1 MNSRVIKAAIIG
13 TGFMA
18 KTHLEAWQLVKG
30 GNATVI
36 VSRTYEK
43 AKQLASKYGIE
54 ASENLE
60 KTLKKQDIDIV
71 DICVPTYLH
80 REYVE
85 LAAEN
90 GKHILLEK
98 PIATTLEDADKIV
111 SVSNKFNVK
120 LMVAHVLRYFS
131 EYIEI
136 RKKVLNG
143 MIGYPKHIRAS
154 RKSTF
159 PSWAEWFKDS
169 EKSGGV
175 IVDLAIH
182 DIDFL
187 RWCLKD
193 EVESVYCKEVK
204 IRSEHEINDHAL
216 IILRF
221 NKGCIAHVEAAWS
234 LPKKAPFIMNIEIYG
249 TKGMINY
256 SNQENSPIT
265 IITDLEIETHSPD
278 SLTYSPEILP
288 FPIDPYYREIQDF
301 VNCIIRDEEPPIPAQ
316 EAKKSLEVCL
326 AALKSSKDN
335 KEVAL
340 K

>member
-1 MNSRVIKAAIIG
+1 MCPRIVKAAIIG

-18 KTHLEAWQLVKG
+18 KTHLEAWRLVKDG
-30 GNATVI
+30 TATVI

-43 AKQLASKYGIE
+43 AKQLASKYGLE
-54 ASENLE
+54 ASGDIKEI
-60 KTLKKQDIDIV
+60 LKRDDIDIV

-90 GKHILLEK
+90 NKHILLEK
-98 PIATTLEDADKIV
+98 PIATTLEDADKII
-111 SVSNKFNVK
+111 SVTHKFNVK

-136 RKKVLNG
+136 RKKILDG
-143 MIGYPKHIRAS
+143 AIGDPKHIRAF

-159 PSWAEWFKDS
+159 PLWADWFKDI

-175 IVDLAIH
+175 IIDLAIH

-193 EVESVYCKEVK
+193 GIKSVYCKEAK
-204 IRSEHEINDHAL
+204 IRNNYNINDHAL
-216 IILRF
+216 IILKF
-221 NKGCIAHVEAAWS
+221 NNGCVAHIEAAWS
-234 LPKKAPFIMNIEIYG
+234 LPKAAPFMMGIEIYG

-256 SNQENSPIT
+256 NNRENLPIT
-265 IITDLEIETHSPD
+265 IITDSEIENHSPD
-278 SLTYSPEILP
+278 TLTYSPAILP

-301 VNCIIRDEEPPIPAQ
+301 VNHIIEDKEPPIPPE
-316 EAKKSLEVCL
+316 EAKKSLEICL
-326 AALKSSKDN
+326 AALKSSKEH
-335 KEVAL
+335 KEVIF
-340 K
+340 